1 MSCVVMEVDYCSF
14 EANIVGVMFY
24 PGQVEIKP
32 MMRVL
37 LEREPEN
44 VHDTNS
50 IVAKVLDSGTM
61 LGHLDRKTAAVI
73 APLLD
78 NHPGLI
84 LKT

>member
-1 MSCVVMEVDYCSF
+1 MEVDYCSF
-14 EANIVGVMFY
+14 EAHIVGVKFC
-24 PGQVEIKP
+24 PGLAEIKP

-37 LEREPEN
+37 LECEPEN
-44 VHDTNS
+44 TYDENS
-50 IVAKVLDSGTM
+50 IVAKVHDSGMM

-84 LKT
+84 LKM

>member
-1 MSCVVMEVDYCSF
+1 MEVDYCSF
-14 EANIVGVMFY
+14 EAHIVGVKFY
-24 PGQVEIKP
+24 PGLVEIKP
-32 MMRVL
+32 IMQVL

-44 VHDTNS
+44 TYDENS
-50 IVAKVLDSGTM
+50 IVAKVHNSGMM

-84 LKT
+84 LKM